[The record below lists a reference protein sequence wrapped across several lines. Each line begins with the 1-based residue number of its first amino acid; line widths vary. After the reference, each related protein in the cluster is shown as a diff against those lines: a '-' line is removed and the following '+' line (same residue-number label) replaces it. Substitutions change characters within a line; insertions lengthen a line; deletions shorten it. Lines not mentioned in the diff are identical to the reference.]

1 MTLNKKKSWPKV
13 KLTVVLL
20 LPNFAVIWKVIKNS
34 AEFMPQKATL
44 IHISPTKLKKLIQ
57 YGLHNIIL
65 NAHIQEN
72 IMYGKNHL
80 PEKLMV

>member
-1 MTLNKKKSWPKV
+1 
-13 KLTVVLL
+13 
-20 LPNFAVIWKVIKNS
+20 
-34 AEFMPQKATL
+34 MPQKATL